1 MIKTNDYDGDK
12 KNAASLELRSR
23 KALNQ
28 RTDVRDY

>member
-1 MIKTNDYDGDK
+1 MITMGTKN
-12 KNAASLELRSR
+12 NAASLELRSR